1 MQRKNHFIF
10 SIYETKKRY
19 HYQFINQTVLEKT
32 LQNTM
37 IAIQVKVEA
46 IKTTEDFIEQVVSI
60 LNLVCST
67 GINYNHISPRL
78 EGQYKIYKK

>member
-1 MQRKNHFIF
+1 
-10 SIYETKKRY
+10 
-19 HYQFINQTVLEKT
+19 
-32 LQNTM
+32 M

-46 IKTTEDFIEQVVSI
+46 IKTTDDNIEQVVSI

-78 EGQYKIYKK
+78 EGQYKINKK